1 MIKPILASLIALGST
16 ASQAT
21 LYDYSTTNK
30 IYPTQVVKET
40 VVVNQKTTPVVQVQE
55 HPLDVSLLYRN
66 DKAIGMEGMEA
77 SVQYQLN
84 DKVVLGGNV
93 FGNEDDVLSYGAYA
107 GVPFKLT
114 GHSVRIVPYVGLE
127 QYTENDQTGNV
138 DRTAVNTGFKT
149 FTNVYKSVGLT
160 TDVKYVRGTENKD
173 DLNDV
178 SYSIGLTNK
187 F

>member
-1 MIKPILASLIALGST
+1 MIKPILLSALAVS
-16 ASQAT
+16 AVPAQAE

-30 IYPTQVVKET
+30 IYPTQVIEKT
-40 VVVNQKTTPVVQVQE
+40 VVVKQPVALQVKPEE
-55 HPLDVSLLYRN
+55 HPLDVALAYRN
-66 DKAIGMEGMEA
+66 DKAINIEGMEA
-77 SVQYQLN
+77 TLQYQLN
-84 DKVVLGGNV
+84 DKVVVGGNV
-93 FGNEDDVLSYGAYA
+93 FGNEEDVLSYGAYA

-114 GHSVRIVPYVGLE
+114 GHSIRVVPYVGLE

-160 TDVKYVRGTENKD
+160 TDVKYVRGTEDKD

>member
-1 MIKPILASLIALGST
+1 MIKPILLSALAVS
-16 ASQAT
+16 AVSAQAE

-30 IYPTQVVKET
+30 IYPTQVVEKT
-40 VVVNQKTTPVVQVQE
+40 VVVKQPVALQVKPEE
-55 HPLDVSLLYRN
+55 HPLDVALAYRN
-66 DKAIGMEGMEA
+66 DKAIGLEGMEA
-77 SVQYQLN
+77 IVQYQLN
-84 DKVVLGGNV
+84 DKVVVGGNI

-114 GHSVRIVPYVGLE
+114 GHLVRVVPYVGVE
-127 QYTENDQTGNV
+127 QYTDNDQTGNV

-149 FTNVYKSVGLT
+149 FTNVYKSVGIT
-160 TDVKYVRGTENKD
+160 TDVKYVRGTEDKD